1 MVTLDKAPYQTAIEL
16 FESDNYD
23 YIIMAL
29 KIMVNDLE
37 TFRDFLKS
45 TFRKSHVYVTTL
57 KSGNILYILD
67 YMVEIRDDKQNR
79 LKYELNT
86 EIFYQLNKL

>member
-1 MVTLDKAPYQTAIEL
+1 MVTLEKAPYQTAIEL

-45 TFRKSHVYVTTL
+45 TKCIMEFLSISDKNSHPRHEWEFL
-57 KSGNILYILD
+57 
-67 YMVEIRDDKQNR
+67 
-79 LKYELNT
+79 
-86 EIFYQLNKL
+86 FNKDAKV

>member
-45 TFRKSHVYVTTL
+45 TFRKSHVYVATL

>member
-45 TFRKSHVYVTTL
+45 TFRNSHVYVTTL

-67 YMVEIRDDKQNR
+67 YMVVMTFNLGTYLGTVVRF
-79 LKYELNT
+79 
-86 EIFYQLNKL
+86 IFESISC

>member
-1 MVTLDKAPYQTAIEL
+1 MITLEKAPYQTAIEL

-23 YIIMAL
+23 YVIMAL

-45 TFRKSHVYVTTL
+45 TFRKSHVYVKTL

>member
-23 YIIMAL
+23 YVIMAL

-45 TFRKSHVYVTTL
+45 TFEKSHVYVATL
-57 KSGNILYILD
+57 KSGSILYILD

>member
-1 MVTLDKAPYQTAIEL
+1 MVTLEKAPYQTAIEL

-23 YIIMAL
+23 YVIMAL

-57 KSGNILYILD
+57 KSGNTLYILD